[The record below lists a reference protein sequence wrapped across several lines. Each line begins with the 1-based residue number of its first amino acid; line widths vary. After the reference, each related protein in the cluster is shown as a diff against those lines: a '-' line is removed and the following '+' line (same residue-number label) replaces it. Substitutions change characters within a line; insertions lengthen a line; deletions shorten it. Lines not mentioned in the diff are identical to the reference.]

1 MKILAKF
8 LMIIFL
14 MNSLDMS
21 NKKYAFIDEFGAFGY
36 DKLSLQ
42 TFRNKIIAKLRKSIR
57 KGRISFTCKNV

>member
-1 MKILAKF
+1 
-8 LMIIFL
+8 
-14 MNSLDMS
+14 MS

-57 KGRISFTCKNV
+57 KGRISFTYKNV